1 MPVTQLRC
9 YPVKSM
15 GGVAVTSAGVEPW
28 GFAGDRR
35 WALVDPAGDLVT
47 AREVHALL
55 RLTATPVDDDTI
67 RITDRADGSGILVE
81 TPLGLPPV
89 PVGISRQG
97 AAPPADDDVSA
108 WVSDRVGRPLR
119 LVWQEDP
126 TGRPISGAHG
136 GRPGD
141 AMSWADAGPVLLV
154 SETSMTRLNEW
165 IREEADDADVPDID
179 PDDLSDTAAPP
190 VAEPLGILR
199 FRANVVID
207 GADPFDEDRW
217 EGVRIGDVDFRTT
230 ELCDRCVMT
239 TIDPVTLAGGKE
251 PIRTLA
257 RHRRWDRKTWFGIR
271 LVRTGG
277 GDTIRVDDAVVP
289 HLGSQVSAVR

>member
-1 MPVTQLRC
+1 MQVTQLRC

-15 GGVAVTSAGVEPW
+15 GGVAVDSAVVEPW
-28 GFAGDRR
+28 GFVGDRR
-35 WALVDPAGDLVT
+35 WALVNPAGDLVT
-47 AREVHALL
+47 AREIHALL
-55 RLTATPVDDDTI
+55 RLTATTVDEDTI
-67 RITDRADGSGILVE
+67 RITDPSDGAAILVE

-89 PVGISRQG
+89 RVGISRQE

-108 WVSDRVGRPLR
+108 WVSDRMGTPLR

-126 TGRPISGAHG
+126 TWRPISGAHG

-141 AMSWADAGPVLLV
+141 HMSLADAGPVLLA
-154 SETSMTRLNEW
+154 SEQSMARLNDW
-165 IREEADDADVPDID
+165 IQDGAAEADVPDLD
-179 PDDLSDTAAPP
+179 PDDLSDTSAGP
-190 VAEPLGILR
+190 VVEPLDILR
-199 FRANVVID
+199 FRANVVVD
-207 GADPFDEDRW
+207 GDEPFAEDGW
-217 EGVRIGDVDFRTT
+217 SGVRIGDVDFRTT

-257 RHRRWDRKTWFGIR
+257 RHRRWDRRTWFGTR

-277 GDTIRVDDAVVP
+277 GDTVRVGDPVVP
-289 HLGSQVSAVR
+289 LEGP

>member
-1 MPVTQLRC
+1 MQVTQLRC

-15 GGVAVTSAGVEPW
+15 GGVSVESAVVEPW

-35 WALVDPAGDLVT
+35 WALVGPTGDLVT
-47 AREVHALL
+47 AREIHALL

-67 RITDRADGSGILVE
+67 RITDRADGATILVE

-89 PVGISRQG
+89 RVGISRQE

-108 WVSDRVGRPLR
+108 WISERAGARLR

-126 TGRPISGAHG
+126 TRRPISGAHG

-141 AMSWADAGPVLLV
+141 AMSLADAGPVLLV
-154 SETSMTRLNEW
+154 SESSMTRLNEW
-165 IREEADDADVPDID
+165 IRAEAADADVPDLD
-179 PDDLSDTAAPP
+179 PGDLSDSAAGP
-190 VAEPLGILR
+190 VVEPLDILR
-199 FRANVVID
+199 FRGNVVVD
-207 GADPFDEDRW
+207 GDEAFAEDGW
-217 EGVRIGDVDFRTT
+217 TGVRIGDVDFRTT

-239 TIDPVTLAGGKE
+239 TIDPISLAGGKE

-257 RHRRWDRKTWFGIR
+257 RHRRWDRSTWFGIR

-277 GDTIRVDDAVVP
+277 GGTVRVGDAVVP
-289 HLGSQVSAVR
+289 LGGS